1 MSKSLIVG
9 LALGAT
15 LVSALSCSNGAMADP
30 SSSEQSAWRRSAL
43 QSDASLKDPLVRRGK
58 EVFEA
63 RCQICH
69 GAYPKEKSGEMG
81 TFTLPLMPGTYA
93 LELKYKG
100 QKPALLEERT
110 DLTPDLVA
118 LFVRRG
124 GGGFMPAF
132 RPTEV
137 SNEDLKALGAYL
149 ARKR

>member
-1 MSKSLIVG
+1 MSNGLGVRLAALVAAAAG
-9 LALGAT
+9 LAALHGA
-15 LVSALSCSNGAMADP
+15 LADP
-30 SSSEQSAWRRSAL
+30 ASSPQSAWRRYTPKA
-43 QSDASLKDPLVRRGK
+43 DAGLNDPLVKRGK
-58 EVFEA
+58 QVFEA

-69 GAYPKEKSGEMG
+69 GAYTKPQGVSVFSM
-81 TFTLPLMPGTYA
+81 PQMPGTYA

-110 DLTPDLVA
+110 DLTAEAVA
-118 LFVRRG
+118 VFVRHG

-137 SNEDLKALGAYL
+137 SEEDLKALGAYI